1 MLISHDDLLAIYL
14 SVKLALI
21 TTLILLMIAIPLAW
35 WLTLRSN
42 KLSLIINTLC
52 TTPLVLPPSVIGFY
66 LLVMFSPTGIIGKFT
81 TLFGIGTLS
90 FTFSGLVIASV
101 IYSLPFVLQPI
112 QTIYKQIGRRPLET
126 ALMLGASP
134 TKAFIKGILPQAKNG
149 IISAALLGFAHTVG
163 EFGIVLM
170 IGGNITDKT
179 QVVSIQ
185 IYNHVEAFEY
195 HNANSL
201 ALIMLSFGFTT
212 LFVTYCLQIKK
223 EK

>member
-1 MLISHDDLLAIYL
+1 
-14 SVKLALI
+14 
-21 TTLILLMIAIPLAW
+21 
-35 WLTLRSN
+35 
-42 KLSLIINTLC
+42 
-52 TTPLVLPPSVIGFY
+52 
-66 LLVMFSPTGIIGKFT
+66 
-81 TLFGIGTLS
+81 
-90 FTFSGLVIASV
+90 
-101 IYSLPFVLQPI
+101 
-112 QTIYKQIGRRPLET
+112 
-126 ALMLGASP
+126 MLGASP

-170 IGGNITDKT
+170 IGGNITGKT